1 LSVRSLFRGQQG
13 RVALA
18 TLILLAFCVFLGGS
32 SRQHALRL
40 SIVEI
45 AALPLLAMAGL
56 RLFDVGGLS
65 AHRFALSIA
74 AAAAAIPLFQ
84 LIPLPP
90 WVWTALPGREQ
101 AVLALE
107 VAGIAPGWTTVS
119 LTPDATWRAFLA
131 LLPPLAVFVAALALD
146 KAALRTTLWA
156 VLALTAVSLVLAMA
170 QVVSGGYDA
179 LYAWSIAR
187 RGEASGFFANR
198 NHLATLCLLTL
209 PLAAVLA
216 TGSARR
222 GDEGR
227 TAVWLGVLFM
237 IVGVVALGVIRSRAG
252 ILLAGPVLGL
262 SGLCAWVAMG
272 RGRPGP
278 ALLAMAAGTGAAV
291 TVVAAF
297 GVAPILARFD
307 TQRAELRFE
316 RWPTVAEAAQAHL
329 PVGAGMGSFDPVYRS
344 VEPLNELTATY
355 FNQAHNEYLEI
366 WLEAGWLGVAGVLAF
381 LVWFGLRSWAAWRA
395 GSGSEADLARAASA
409 GILVVLVHSVA
420 EFPLRTVTLTAVLA
434 LLCAILER
442 SRIAGDA
449 RSGRQPSRE
458 LA

>member
-1 LSVRSLFRGQQG
+1 M
-13 RVALA
+13 A
-18 TLILLAFCVFLGGS
+18 TLIVLALCVFLGGS

-56 RLFDVGGLS
+56 RLLDIGGLS

-74 AAAAAIPLFQ
+74 AAAAAIPLVQ

-90 WVWTALPGREQ
+90 WIWTALPGREQ

-107 VAGIAPGWTTVS
+107 VAGIAPGWTTLS

-131 LLPPLAVFVAALALD
+131 LLPPMAVFFAALSLD
-146 KAALRTTLWA
+146 KAAARATLWA
-156 VLALTAVSLVLAMA
+156 VLALTAVSVALAMA
-170 QVVSGGYDA
+170 QVMSGGEDA
-179 LYAWSIAR
+179 LYSWSIAR
-187 RGEASGFFANR
+187 RGHASGFFANR

-209 PLAAVLA
+209 PVAAVLA
-216 TGSARR
+216 AGALRS

-227 TAVWLGVLFM
+227 AAVWLGALFM
-237 IVGVVALGVIRSRAG
+237 IMAVVALGAIRSRAG
-252 ILLAGPVLGL
+252 VLLAGPVLGL
-262 SGLCAWVAMG
+262 SGLCAWIAMG

-278 ALLAMAAGTGAAV
+278 ALLAMTTSVGAAIALV
-291 TVVAAF
+291 GAL
-297 GVAPILARFD
+297 GLAPILERFD
-307 TQRAELRFE
+307 ATKAEPRFE
-316 RWPTVAEAAQAHL
+316 RWPTVVEAAQTYL

-344 VEPLNELTATY
+344 VETLDELDATY

-366 WLEAGWLGVAGVLAF
+366 WLEAGWLGVVAVLAF
-381 LVWFGLRSWAAWRA
+381 LVWFGRRSWAAWRA
-395 GSGSEADLARAASA
+395 GSGSEADMARAASA

-420 EFPLRTVTLTAVLA
+420 EFPLRTVALTAILA

-442 SRIAGDA
+442 SGRAADTRDS
-449 RSGRQPSRE
+449 RSPTPGR
-458 LA
+458 A

>member
-1 LSVRSLFRGQQG
+1 LSVRSLFRGQRG

-18 TLILLAFCVFLGGS
+18 TLILLALCVFLGGS

-40 SIVEI
+40 SVVEI

-90 WVWTALPGREQ
+90 GIWTALPGREQ

-107 VAGIAPGWTTVS
+107 VAGIEPGWTTLS

-131 LLPPLAVFVAALALD
+131 LLPPLAVFVATLTLE
-146 KAALRTTLWA
+146 KAALRTALWWL
-156 VLALTAVSLVLAMA
+156 LALASASVLLAVA
-170 QVVSGGYDA
+170 QVLVGGEA
-179 LYAWSIAR
+179 LQPWSITTPGHAT
-187 RGEASGFFANR
+187 GFFANR
-198 NHLATLCLLTL
+198 NHLATLCLLAL

-216 TGSARR
+216 AGGLRR
-222 GDEGR
+222 GEEGR
-227 TAVWLGVLFM
+227 AAVWLGVVFM
-237 IVGVVALGVIRSRAG
+237 IMAVVALGAIRSRAG
-252 ILLAGPVLGL
+252 VLLAGPVLGL
-262 SGLCAWVAMG
+262 SGLCAWIAMG

-278 ALLAMAAGTGAAV
+278 ALLAMTAGVGAAIA
-291 TVVAAF
+291 VVAAL
-297 GVAPILARFD
+297 VLAPILERFD
-307 TQRAELRFE
+307 NERAEPRFE
-316 RWPTVAEAAQAHL
+316 RWPTVVEAAQTYL

-344 VEPLNELTATY
+344 VEPLNELDATY

-442 SRIAGDA
+442 SRIAGDV

-458 LA
+458 RA

>member
-18 TLILLAFCVFLGGS
+18 TLILLALCVFLGGS

-56 RLFDVGGLS
+56 RLFDLGAVS
-65 AHRFALSIA
+65 QHRFALSIA

-90 WVWTALPGREQ
+90 GIWTALPGREQ

-107 VAGIAPGWTTVS
+107 VAGIEPGWTTLS
-119 LTPDATWRAFLA
+119 LTPDSTWRAFLA
-131 LLPPLAVFVAALALD
+131 LLPPMAIFLATLTLD
-146 KAALRTTLWA
+146 KSALRIALWWL
-156 VLALTAVSLVLAMA
+156 LALTAASIALAMA
-170 QVVSGGYDA
+170 QVVAGGDA
-179 LYAWSIAR
+179 FYPWSITT
-187 RGEASGFFANR
+187 RGYATGFFANR
-198 NHLATLCLLTL
+198 NHLATLCLLAL
-209 PLAAVLA
+209 PVTAILAAGGV
-216 TGSARR
+216 RR
-222 GDEGR
+222 GEEGR
-227 TAVWLGVLFM
+227 VAVWVGVLFM
-237 IVGVVALGVIRSRAG
+237 ILAVVALGAIRSRAG
-252 ILLAGPVLGL
+252 VLLVGPVLGL
-262 SGLCAWVAMG
+262 SGLCAWIAMG

-278 ALLAMAAGTGAAV
+278 ALLAMIAGAGAAI
-291 TVVAAF
+291 TLVAAL
-297 GVAPILARFD
+297 GLAPILARFD
-307 TQRAELRFE
+307 PERAEPRFE

-329 PVGAGMGSFDPVYRS
+329 PVGAGMGSFDPIYRS

-442 SRIAGDA
+442 SRIAGDS